1 MSVSYGLFFCGWY
14 IYYQK
19 PTTYHVVIKK
29 KLMKGG
35 SIMRFHDV
43 QDLTKDLKSEQ
54 RNATYEKLHDEFL
67 NRLSVFNNN
76 KRMTLFGA
84 SFFF

>member
-1 MSVSYGLFFCGWY
+1 
-14 IYYQK
+14 
-19 PTTYHVVIKK
+19 
-29 KLMKGG
+29 
-35 SIMRFHDV
+35 MRFHDV